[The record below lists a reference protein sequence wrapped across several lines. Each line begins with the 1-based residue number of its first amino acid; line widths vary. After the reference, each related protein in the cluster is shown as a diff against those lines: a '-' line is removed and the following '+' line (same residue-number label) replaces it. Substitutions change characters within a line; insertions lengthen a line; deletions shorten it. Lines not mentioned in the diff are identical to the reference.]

1 VKENVYKKTEYYLY
15 NFKRIDEIIEE
26 IRESIIDSVNISGS
40 AWLKGKSFN
49 SNTLENQA
57 IKLADSKKIN
67 NLNKAKVVINHYLK
81 IFKER
86 NPKRYNFIK
95 LKYFEKATPLEIKK
109 ILKYDEKQQN
119 DIAEMV
125 VSFFYKQFKKAGI
138 GGM

>member
-1 VKENVYKKTEYYLY
+1 MKENVYKKTEYYLY